1 MPIDIEERD
10 VVAALYFNTKNGGFG
25 GALRGS
31 WASLADG
38 PYEGTSDFMARL
50 RFEHLARI
58 WKRATRYESSLTK
71 IVTHHAYQAIIGM
84 GPSAIPMILAD
95 LRTAGGHWFWA
106 LHAISQA
113 DPEREGDDYESVRAA
128 WLRWGVANGYL

>member
-1 MPIDIEERD
+1 MATDIEERD
-10 VVAALYFNTKNGGFG
+10 VATLYFNTKNGGFG
-25 GALRGS
+25 GALHGS
-31 WASLADG
+31 WGGIAEAS
-38 PYEGTSDFMARL
+38 YEGNADFLARL
-50 RFEHLARI
+50 RFEHLART

-95 LRTAGGHWFWA
+95 LRSAGGHWFWA

-113 DPEREGDDYESVRAA
+113 DPGRDGDDYESVRAA
-128 WLRWGVANGYL
+128 WLRWGVINGYS